1 MKPSALITGATGGIG
16 HAIAGALA
24 PTHHLFL
31 AGRNIEALQLVAA
44 SFPSAMPLLAD
55 LGFPGGMDQ
64 LAAQISS
71 LDVLVHSAGILRMGT
86 VEETAQNDWE
96 QSMQVNV
103 LAPVELTRALLP
115 ALRRAHGHVFMINS
129 GLGHRTIA
137 GSGAYSASKFAMKA
151 FADTLRLEEASNGLK
166 VTSIHPGR
174 VATPMQEQLHSWEE
188 KAYDAENWVRP
199 EQVAQALM
207 TALALGGRANLDSI
221 DINPSPRPKA

>member
-1 MKPSALITGATGGIG
+1 MTPSALITGATGGIG
-16 HAIAGALA
+16 HAIAEALA

-31 AGRNIEALQLVAA
+31 VGRNSEPLKLVAA
-44 SFPSAMPLLAD
+44 GFPSATPLLAD
-55 LGFPGGMDQ
+55 LGSPGRMDN
-64 LAAQISS
+64 LAAQIPA

-86 VEETAQNDWE
+86 VEETGQEDWS
-96 QSMQVNV
+96 QSMQINV

-151 FADTLRLEEASNGLK
+151 FADALRLEEASNGVK

-174 VATPMQEQLHSWEE
+174 VSTPMQEQLHSWEE

-199 EQVAQALM
+199 EQVAEALM
-207 TALALGGRANLDSI
+207 TALSLGDRANLDSI
-221 DINPSPRPKA
+221 DINPSPRPMG